1 MAAYP
6 PESLEELRALL
17 TRIEGLLQAMAP
29 AGRVA
34 GFGPA
39 GQTGRIMLSNRYPEE
54 MLFIVNGTSYRVAPG
69 STRVLDPQPAGTI
82 TYEVLSP
89 TWGLLRRRTTT
100 LAANEPFRINVD

>member
-1 MAAYP
+1 
-6 PESLEELRALL
+6 
-17 TRIEGLLQAMAP
+17 
-29 AGRVA
+29 
-34 GFGPA
+34 
-39 GQTGRIMLSNRYPEE
+39 MLSNRYPEE